1 MAKRLAK
8 KVILYTDG
16 SAELQQQVTTAL
28 GNDSVISIDNRRVTR
43 LEKVKDGSSE
53 VIIHLDDG
61 SSVSHGFVVSFFPT
75 GNPAQSTMLTMTKV
89 HKPKGQVS
97 GPFVEQ
103 LSLEINDMGVIKTSQ
118 PFYETSVPG
127 VFAVG
132 DCAAP
137 MAAVT
142 NAVAMGSF
150 AAGGLAGQLGA
161 EPTEGALAP

>member
-28 GNDSVISIDNRRVTR
+28 GNDSIISIDNRRATQ
-43 LEKVKDGSSE
+43 LEKVKNGSSE
-53 VIIHLDDG
+53 VIVHLDDG
-61 SSVSHGFVVSFFPT
+61 SSVSHGFVVSSFLA
-75 GNPAQSTMLTMTKV
+75 GNPAQFIILTMTKV

-103 LSLEINDMGVIKTSQ
+103 LSLEMNDMGVIKTSQ

-127 VFAVG
+127 VFAVE

-150 AAGGLAGQLGA
+150 AAGRLTGQLRA

>member
-16 SAELQQQVTTAL
+16 SAELQQQVATAL

-53 VIIHLDDG
+53 VIVHLDDG
-61 SSVSHGFVVSFFPT
+61 SSVSHGFV
-75 GNPAQSTMLTMTKV
+75 V